1 MEDNNMM
8 TDVLVIGCGVGGAVT
23 ALAAADRG
31 CKVIMLSRRNGVED
45 TNTVRAQGGIIYKG
59 KLPPAELGKDI
70 QTAGCNRC
78 WQEAVDHMTKVG
90 PELVD
95 KWLVQRSGVAFDRGE
110 DGAYDMTR
118 EGGHGEARIAHC
130 QDKTGYDIAH
140 CLIEQVQKHPNIT
153 VLEDATAID
162 LLTTTHHSK
171 NFQDLYGDTECFGA
185 YVLLNRPHKILEI
198 YAKETVLAT
207 GGIGQIYLHTTNNES
222 ARGDGYAMAY
232 RAGARMLNMEFVQFH
247 PTTLYLEGAH
257 NFLITESLRGEGALL
272 KDRQGRT
279 FAEHYHEMGSLAP
292 RDIVA
297 RAIHHEMWKEQQ
309 NCMYLDISF
318 KDGDWLKKRFPTIYQ
333 NCLDFGIDITK
344 EPIPIVPAAHYF
356 CGGVLVDL
364 KARSSI
370 RRLRAVGEVS
380 CTGIHG
386 ANRLASTSL
395 LEAVIWGACAG
406 EDIAEQVATAK
417 YWKFPVIDHWK
428 EETEQVESAMIKQ
441 DWMTIRQ
448 TMWNYVGLVRSPRR
462 LHRAKL
468 ILRELQNETETFY
481 RRAEMTDTII
491 GLRNG
496 LQAAMI
502 VLQAALFNP
511 RSLGCHYIEND

>member
-1 MEDNNMM
+1 MLEKNYE

-23 ALAAADRG
+23 ALAAADNG
-31 CKVIMLSRRNGVED
+31 CKVIMLSRKEGVED
-45 TNTVRAQGGIIYKG
+45 TSTVRTQGGIIYKG
-59 KLPPAELGKDI
+59 KLPPEELGKDI
-70 QTAGCNRC
+70 QTAGCGRC
-78 WQEAVDHMTKVG
+78 WEVAVDHLTKVG

-95 KWLVQRSGVAFDRGE
+95 KWLVKRAGVKFDEGKE
-110 DGAYDMTR
+110 GYDLTR
-118 EGGHGEARIAHC
+118 EGGHGEPRIAHC
-130 QDKTGYDIAH
+130 RDKTGYDIAH
-140 CLIEQVQKHPNIT
+140 CLFDTVRKHPNVT

-162 LLTTTHHSK
+162 LLTTTHHSRDP
-171 NFQDLYGDTECFGA
+171 QDLYRPTECFGA
-185 YVLLNRPHKILEI
+185 YVLLNKPHEIIEI

-207 GGIGQIYLHTTNNES
+207 GGVGRIYLHTTNNES

-232 RAGARMLNMEFVQFH
+232 RAGARLLNMEFVQFH
-247 PTTLYLEGAH
+247 PTTLYLEGAK
-257 NFLITESLRGEGALL
+257 NFLITESLRGEGAVL
-272 KDRQGRT
+272 KDRHGNT
-279 FAEHYHEMGSLAP
+279 FMEHYHEMASLAP

-297 RAIHHEMWKEQQ
+297 RAIHHEMLKEQQ

-318 KDGDWLKKRFPTIYQ
+318 KDPEWLKERFPTIYQ
-333 NCLDFGIDITK
+333 NCLQFGVDITK
-344 EPIPIVPAAHYF
+344 EPIPIVPAAHYS

-370 RRLRAVGEVS
+370 DRLRAVGEVS

-406 EDIAEQVATAK
+406 EDIAKRVAEKKDWA
-417 YWKFPVIDHWK
+417 FPVIDPWK
-428 EETEQVESAMIKQ
+428 EEREPVEPAMIKQ

-448 TMWNYVGLVRSPRR
+448 TMWNYVGLVRSPKR

-481 RRAEMTDTII
+481 RRAALTDTII

-502 VLQAALFNP
+502 VLYSAILNP
-511 RSLGCHYIEND
+511 KSSGCHYIEND